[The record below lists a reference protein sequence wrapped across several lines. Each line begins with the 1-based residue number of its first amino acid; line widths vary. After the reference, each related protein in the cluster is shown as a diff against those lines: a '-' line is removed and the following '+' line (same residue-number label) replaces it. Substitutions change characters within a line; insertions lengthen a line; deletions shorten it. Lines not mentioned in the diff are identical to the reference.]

1 MNFDD
6 IKKLPGLLESLVTA
20 IPQEIEAGVMR
31 GVSALESRVTALE
44 GKAETTVDV
53 DFDGKVKTALSDI
66 FGADFD
72 LSGLESALAAFG
84 GSAASS
90 SPAPVVPVTVEPPA
104 PLPAMPVVEAP
115 APAPAPVD
123 TSKKADLSSLMPS
136 VASVDPVASP
146 AAVGSADTST
156 ATLGSQG
163 SQDPATP
170 PAPAPASVPQKV
182 DPASAGKLAADA
194 ASATGDDPVPAAA
207 KAAHA
212 AATELGVDPVSAA
225 TAAAAAAGAG
235 PVEASRAA
243 QNADLAANEG
253 QAPATS

>member
-1 MNFDD
+1 MRSAGHRR
-6 IKKLPGLLESLVTA
+6 LHPSLKSQK
-20 IPQEIEAGVMR
+20 PE
-31 GVSALESRVTALE
+31 
-44 GKAETTVDV
+44 
-53 DFDGKVKTALSDI
+53 
-66 FGADFD
+66 
-72 LSGLESALAAFG
+72 
-84 GSAASS
+84 
-90 SPAPVVPVTVEPPA
+90 
-104 PLPAMPVVEAP
+104 PVVEAP
-115 APAPAPVD
+115 ELAADLAVD
-123 TSKKADLSSLMPS
+123 SSKKADLSSLMPSS

-170 PAPAPASVPQKV
+170 PAPEPASVPQKV